1 MEEVH
6 LWRGSEEQRALRAQ
20 AFKSG
25 QFAYF
30 DRQLGHPDWGGK
42 AVLDFGGNAGNLLL
56 NPDCIICPED
66 YYCLD
71 VIREAQD
78 VGRRRFPS
86 AHFVHYNRYNCSFNP
101 EGVAG
106 LTLPDMGIE
115 FDFILAYSVFTH
127 VGLEEMSDLV
137 GQLQTRLAPGGALAF
152 TFIDPHF
159 ESWPETYRGN
169 NLKWRLE
176 KVRATTRPAVDVNG
190 LLEQSR
196 GAAWC
201 ALVDGAKLYANGDG
215 VWDDEEAEACM
226 TYNVYYTAE
235 LIRQEFPRAAIRPP
249 VNGDM
254 QHCCIIRREM

>member
-6 LWRGSEEQRALRAQ
+6 LWRGSAGQRALRSQ
-20 AFKSG
+20 AGKSG

-30 DRQLGHPDWGGK
+30 NRQLDYPDWGGK
-42 AVLDFGGNAGNLLL
+42 TVLDFGGNAGYLLL
-56 NPDCIICPED
+56 NPDCVIRPED

-71 VIREAQD
+71 VIREAQED
-78 VGRRRFPS
+78 GRSRFPT
-86 AHFVHYNRYNCSFNP
+86 AHWVHYNRYNCSFNP

-106 LTLPDMGIE
+106 LTVPDMGVE
-115 FDFILAYSVFTH
+115 FDIILAYSVFTH
-127 VGLEEMSDLV
+127 TGREEMNDLV
-137 GQLQTRLAPGGALAF
+137 EQLQTRLAPGGALAF

-159 ESWPETYRGN
+159 QPWPETYRGN
-169 NLKWRLE
+169 NLEWRLE

-201 ALVDGAKLYANGDG
+201 ALIDGAKLYVDGDG
-215 VWDDEEAEACM
+215 VWDDETQTCM

-235 LIRQEFPRAAIRPP
+235 LIRREFPRATIRPP

-254 QHCCIIRREM
+254 QHCCIIRRET